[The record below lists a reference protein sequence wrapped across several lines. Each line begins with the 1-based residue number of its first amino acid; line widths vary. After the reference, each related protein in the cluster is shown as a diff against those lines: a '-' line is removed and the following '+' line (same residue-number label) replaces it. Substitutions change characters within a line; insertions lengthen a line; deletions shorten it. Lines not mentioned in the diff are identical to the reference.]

1 MIPSTV
7 TLPSKTSAH
16 PRTPPPRPPGILVVD
31 DEPLVRDVLA
41 AVLTRA
47 GFRVWF
53 AGSGLEALEF
63 YRRDAHLI
71 DLILLDVVM
80 PGLDGP
86 TTLLVLRALDPNL
99 LCCLMSGSMDNYTEE
114 DLRGLGVRLLIHK
127 PFNLTHLAASIRQ
140 LLNSA
145 S

>member
-1 MIPSTV
+1 MHPLTV
-7 TLPSKTSAH
+7 TLPSLTSAN
-16 PRTPPPRPPGILVVD
+16 PPPTPRRQVGILVVD

-47 GFRVWF
+47 GFRVWL
-53 AGSGLEALEF
+53 AASGLEALEF
-63 YRRDAHLI
+63 YRRDGHLI

-86 TTLLVLRALDPNL
+86 TTLLVLRTLNPNL
-99 LCCLMSGSMDNYTEE
+99 ICCMMSGSMGNYTEE

-127 PFNLTHLAASIRQ
+127 PFDLAHLAATLRQ

-145 S
+145 A

>member
-1 MIPSTV
+1 MHPTTV
-7 TLPSKTSAH
+7 MLPS
-16 PRTPPPRPPGILVVD
+16 RTPTHSRPTPERPAGVLVVD

-47 GFRVWF
+47 GFRVWL
-53 AGSGLEALEF
+53 AASGLEALEF

-86 TTLLVLRALDPNL
+86 ATLLVLRTLNPNL
-99 LCCLMSGSMDNYTEE
+99 LCCLMSGSMGNYTEE

-127 PFNLTHLAASIRQ
+127 PFNLAHLATTLRQ

-145 S
+145 A